1 MAPNDGERKAGRFRT
16 QCGCPRPP
24 HTRPGESHSG
34 VIIRVARGDGEGA
47 QGAFGP
53 PFFVERRIND
63 RVAELTR
70 VCPINGGPQTR
81 GRNDAMV
88 WSTPEVREVCVG
100 MEVTSYLSAEM

>member
-1 MAPNDGERKAGRFRT
+1 
-16 QCGCPRPP
+16 
-24 HTRPGESHSG
+24 

-70 VCPINGGPQTR
+70 LCPINGARKPRKERRDGMV
-81 GRNDAMV
+81 DAG
-88 WSTPEVREVCVG
+88 S
-100 MEVTSYLSAEM
+100 S